1 MPTNTT
7 MSYKV
12 VCDYISMGL
21 EKDVNYNIMRDL
33 NNECKVKL
41 FNDPYELESETERV
55 VYV

>member
-1 MPTNTT
+1 

-12 VCDYISMGL
+12 VCDYVSMGL